1 MQSFKK
7 ERQQLENAASKLLSL
22 ALQAGAQ
29 TAEVCGAFRQ
39 STKISLEKQDYH
51 LASSDEG
58 ASFGLRVICDDRLG
72 FTSCNTFEPAD
83 LKEIAHRAVEIA
95 KFSPKNAFFT
105 IQSAEN
111 NAKEAPTALWDDSLY
126 QVSLQTQ
133 KDWVKWMIE
142 EALRDPRF
150 RLNDGHLTL
159 GASVGL
165 VTNSLGTHKAE
176 RETAATWSV
185 MGMGVDGD
193 VITSFDYFS
202 ELSRSAIG
210 IQDRI
215 VASTRRFRD
224 SVLANLKTG
233 SPKSYKGLVA
243 FSPRAV
249 VDIFLSSLAYHL
261 SGRSVV
267 EKTGRWSLKDLQTA
281 KLDPRL
287 TIQDN
292 PWLPDRSGCSAFD
305 REGTPTWPLDLVQKG
320 NLQSFLLDHYAAK
333 AMGLAST
340 GHAAGGPSTIPTVGS
355 HCMLLAPGEE
365 SWEAL
370 RGRAMKDQKEM
381 LLVHRYSGQV
391 DSVTGDFS
399 GVAKGAEWWNGGEH
413 VYNVKETLI
422 SGNIFDVLSKE
433 LFGLSRET
441 QTVDS
446 NESSPYL
453 VANGVSVT
461 AG

>member
-7 ERQQLENAASKLLSL
+7 ERLQLENASSKLISL

-29 TAEVCGAFRQ
+29 TAEVCGSFRQ
-39 STKISLEKQDYH
+39 STKITLEKQDYH
-51 LASSDEG
+51 LASADEG

-72 FTSCNTFEPAD
+72 FTSCNTFEPQD

-95 KFSPKNAFFT
+95 KFSPRNPYFT
-105 IQSAEN
+105 IQGAAN
-111 NAKEAPTALWDDSLY
+111 NAKEAPHALWDDSLY

-142 EALRDPRF
+142 EALRDSRF
-150 RLNDGHLTL
+150 RLNDGQLSL
-159 GASVGL
+159 SASVAL
-165 VTNSLGTHKAE
+165 VSNSLGTHKAE
-176 RETAATWSV
+176 RETAASWSL
-185 MGMGVDGD
+185 MGMGVEGD
-193 VITSFDYFS
+193 NITSFDYFS
-202 ELSRSAIG
+202 ELSRHAAG
-210 IQDRI
+210 IQDRM
-215 VASTRRFRD
+215 VASTKKFRD

-233 SPKSYKGLVA
+233 APKSYKGLVA

-249 VDIFLSSLAYHL
+249 VDILLSSLAYHL

-267 EKTGRWSLKDLQTA
+267 EKTGKWTLKDLQA
-281 KLDPRL
+281 PLLDSRL

-292 PWLPDRSGCSAFD
+292 PWLVDRGGCSAFD
-305 REGTPTWPLDLVQKG
+305 REGTPTRPLNLFDKG
-320 NLQSFLLDHYAAK
+320 VLQTFLLDNYAAK
-333 AMGLAST
+333 ALNLAST
-340 GHAAGGPSTIPTVGS
+340 GHAAGGPSALPSVGS
-355 HCMLLAPGEE
+355 HCMILSPGEE
-365 SWEAL
+365 SWDEL
-370 RGRAMKDQKEM
+370 RARATKEQKEI

-422 SGNIFDVLSKE
+422 SGNIFDVLSRE

-441 QTVDS
+441 EVIDS

-453 VANGVSVT
+453 VAAGVSVT